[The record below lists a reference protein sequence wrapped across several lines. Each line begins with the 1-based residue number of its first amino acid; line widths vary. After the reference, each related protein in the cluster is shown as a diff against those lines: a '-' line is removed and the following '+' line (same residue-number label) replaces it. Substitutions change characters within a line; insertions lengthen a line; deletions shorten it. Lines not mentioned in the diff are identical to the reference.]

1 MRPALAGGGSRGV
14 HAVAVWPRRLP
25 LVLAVGVLRWV
36 VRTLPVLLPLVVA
49 LLLLLVLL
57 LGGQQ
62 DTAVGSR

>member
-1 MRPALAGGGSRGV
+1 MPPYEAIAYRAAEACG
-14 HAVAVWPRRLP
+14 RLP